1 MLKPRLTLIPGTSNI
16 LCISKSSSKQI
27 SPISLHHCS
36 HARYQFALSASLTP
50 YAFSLTTTDLAEQ
63 IGIFITID
71 QPITIATNKKEEEE
85 EEEEEEAE
93 EKLMPH
99 TKRPPHPSAL
109 TALSPLKILT
119 QILTLQASYY
129 ALGTVLILFTTLA
142 AGKPFSLDLVLS
154 WRSLRGDT
162 TVGWTLG
169 LCWMLDSFLGYIP
182 LSLPPLYPNTHLT
195 QKLKLTLLAPP
206 SVPLLLIL
214 ISRSKLIP
222 DFTLTLHFL
231 NLLIT
236 TLYTRTLPS
245 NALWWVLQAASAA
258 QMTALGIWAC
268 RWRELQPIQFGSA
281 KGGPEGDRKSV
292 V

>member
-1 MLKPRLTLIPGTSNI
+1 
-16 LCISKSSSKQI
+16 
-27 SPISLHHCS
+27 
-36 HARYQFALSASLTP
+36 
-50 YAFSLTTTDLAEQ
+50 
-63 IGIFITID
+63 
-71 QPITIATNKKEEEE
+71 
-85 EEEEEEAE
+85 
-93 EKLMPH
+93 MPH

-109 TALSPLKILT
+109 NALSPLKILT

-142 AGKPFSLDLVLS
+142 AGKSFSLDLVLS

-182 LSLPPLYPNTHLT
+182 PTSSLLPPPYLNTHLT
-195 QKLKLTLLAPP
+195 QKLKLTPLSPL

-281 KGGPEGDRKSV
+281 KGGAEGSEEEVSWSWGVGRGRRRDNGGWYQMVGMKGGGEGG
-292 V
+292 